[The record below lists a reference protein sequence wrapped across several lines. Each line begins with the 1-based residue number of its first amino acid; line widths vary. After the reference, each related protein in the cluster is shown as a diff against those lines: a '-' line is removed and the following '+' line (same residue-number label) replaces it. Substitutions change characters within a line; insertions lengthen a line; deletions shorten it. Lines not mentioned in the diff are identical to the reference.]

1 MLERKRKDK
10 EIADWIKDEIRK
22 KEAMRAKEKARY
34 EEINAVAKKMTAAA
48 QAEEEKN
55 KMRVME
61 KRRKYKQELESQIQ
75 SRAHLYEKVG
85 RQIRRKQTNMDDR
98 EREINRSLIEKI
110 KHDVPELMSPV
121 VSPVKKNEE
130 TVGSSIY

>member
-1 MLERKRKDK
+1 
-10 EIADWIKDEIRK
+10 
-22 KEAMRAKEKARY
+22 
-34 EEINAVAKKMTAAA
+34 
-48 QAEEEKN
+48 
-55 KMRVME
+55 ME
-61 KRRKYKQELESQIQ
+61 KRKKYKQELESQIQ

-121 VSPVKKNEE
+121 VSQLKRTKRRWAAAFIKIYHQS
-130 TVGSSIY
+130 VGIEHTARHSYRSH